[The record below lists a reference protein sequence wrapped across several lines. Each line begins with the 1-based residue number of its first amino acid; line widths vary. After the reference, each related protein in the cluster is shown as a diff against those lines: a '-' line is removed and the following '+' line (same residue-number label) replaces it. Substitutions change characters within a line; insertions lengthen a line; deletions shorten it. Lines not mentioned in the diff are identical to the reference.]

1 MTIHWSLPSQDSR
14 RYPPRPVLGVGALIY
29 QGDSIL
35 LVQRGNEPLK
45 GFWSLPGGAV
55 ETGEYLEDAIARE
68 VLEETGLHVKPLRIA
83 TVFER
88 IMRDETGGA
97 EYHYVLVD
105 YFCDLLGGVLQAG
118 DDSAQ
123 AEWVPLRELD
133 RFSLTEGTRQ
143 VIDAVTRHNGTG
155 TSLPMFRA

>member
-1 MTIHWSLPSQDSR
+1 MPSQDSR

-45 GFWSLPGGAV
+45 GLWALPGGAV
-55 ETGEYLEDAIARE
+55 ETGEYLEDAIVRE
-68 VLEETGLHVKPLRIA
+68 VREETGLQVKASSIA

-105 YFCDLLGGVLQAG
+105 YFCDVLGGNLEAG

-123 AEWVPLRELD
+123 AEWVPLSELD

-143 VIDAVTRHNGTG
+143 VIDALSRHNGSG
-155 TSLPMFRA
+155 VKLPVFRA

>member
-1 MTIHWSLPSQDSR
+1 MPSQDSR

-45 GFWSLPGGAV
+45 GFWALPGGAV

-68 VLEETGLHVKPLRIA
+68 VREETGLDVRASRIA

-88 IMRDETGGA
+88 IMRDSTGGA

-105 YFCDLLGGVLQAG
+105 YFCDVLGGTLEAG
-118 DDSAQ
+118 DDSAK
-123 AEWVPLRELD
+123 AEWVPLSELD
-133 RFSLTEGTRQ
+133 DFPLTEGTRK
-143 VIDAVTRHNGTG
+143 VIDALAGHKRDNGTG
-155 TSLPMFRA
+155 TRLPVFRA